1 MSNKLDAERQISHV
15 FFHMHTSIHMYYIWI
30 TLEQMGGQKREE
42 ARERRKGE
50 WAQKKEECWTWSKY
64 MTHLKEIIYVTPN
77 TVYYKYPPIKG
88 KVQNKNLNAGK
99 ALPFSTCSALLA
111 RSSKDFIFLTCLLV
125 SRDNECTVHGRV
137 RLEVEGIQAAS
148 VLFTPGCTQFSTP
161 VTHLP
166 LVTMHQTSRC

>member
-1 MSNKLDAERQISHV
+1 
-15 FFHMHTSIHMYYIWI
+15 MHIYDIWI
-30 TLEQMGGQKREE
+30 TLDQKGGQRREE
-42 ARERRKGE
+42 TRERRKGE
-50 WAQKKEECWTWSKY
+50 WTQKKEECWTWSKY

-77 TVYYKYPPIKG
+77 TEYYKNLPIKG
-88 KVQNKNLNAGK
+88 KVQNKNSNTGI
-99 ALPFSTCSALLA
+99 ALPLSLCSALFP
-111 RSSKDFIFLTCLLV
+111 RSSKHFIFLTCLLV
-125 SRDNECTVHGRV
+125 SRDNERTVHGRV